1 MKEETIT
8 ISTKRNRLIVR
19 IILFVVFV
27 LIAVISFT
35 YGIVS
40 CSNQLKRQKGLT
52 KIEMG
57 ELTLVDKTVIVPFE
71 DEISF
76 YYYIDKDKKFTVD
89 ENYSRVTRAYN
100 IIGGRLYEM
109 LDTNY
114 EYDDIVS
121 LCYINNHPNQD
132 IEIAKE
138 LYDIL
143 ADAYNKTKQS
153 EGHYNLFSGRLNLF
167 WKQALKNQNA
177 NLDPLRQ
184 TNRKELLDNII
195 NAIKINPDNYDLN
208 LKIVDNKYYV
218 NFFINQENNSLYY
231 ENKSLVS
238 LDLNVLRDAYVLDNM
253 ANYLLEQK
261 FSKGYLTSSSGC
273 YLHLKDFWLSEEYVD
288 VSMNVYTKTEIN
300 QKVAR
305 DKLASIRMYGP
316 VRYFTYQDYYTSTSD
331 GSKYQISDEDKVYR
345 RHNFYD
351 ASSGYPINNIRYI
364 RTFSNANE
372 TSLVSLG
379 YHTLLVNTTS
389 NPTQYIKDNDL
400 EIFYITDNKN
410 YDDMIDD
417 YFKIYYHKLANL
429 SIVEKY
435 LSKTNEIID

>member
-143 ADAYNKTKQS
+143 VDAYNKTKQS

-300 QKVAR
+300 SR
-305 DKLASIRMYGP
+305 
-316 VRYFTYQDYYTSTSD
+316 F
-331 GSKYQISDEDKVYR
+331 
-345 RHNFYD
+345 F
-351 ASSGYPINNIRYI
+351 
-364 RTFSNANE
+364 
-372 TSLVSLG
+372 
-379 YHTLLVNTTS
+379 
-389 NPTQYIKDNDL
+389 
-400 EIFYITDNKN
+400 
-410 YDDMIDD
+410 
-417 YFKIYYHKLANL
+417 
-429 SIVEKY
+429 
-435 LSKTNEIID
+435 